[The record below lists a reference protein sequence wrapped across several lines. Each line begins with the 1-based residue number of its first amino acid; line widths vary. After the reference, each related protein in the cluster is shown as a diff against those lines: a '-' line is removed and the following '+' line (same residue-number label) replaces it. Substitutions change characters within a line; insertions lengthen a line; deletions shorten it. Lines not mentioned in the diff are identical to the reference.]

1 MWFLSSII
9 IKSTNWKPHIICH
22 LQIPALADSKVFE
35 EKFNTTQRRN
45 VKSKMH
51 PILKCDFKN
60 IWAPIWMIEIH
71 SKLFEISQPDE
82 WKLFYEIFNHS
93 WLCKSF
99 CSCFFAVTLNG
110 VTRILRSE
118 NVSVQFLYD
127 WFSFMFFYLTFNRLL
142 KGLFLGLHE
151 YISWILNLLFN

>member
-1 MWFLSSII
+1 MSHN
-9 IKSTNWKPHIICH
+9 TP
-22 LQIPALADSKVFE
+22 LADTCSGRLKGETVGRKIQYNSKVKRE
-35 EKFNTTQRRN
+35 ILGASN
-45 VKSKMH
+45 
-51 PILKCDFKN
+51 LKCDFKN

-142 KGLFLGLHE
+142 KGLFLRLHE
-151 YISWILNLLFN
+151 YTSWILNLLFI